1 MSSTKATAR
10 LAGILYIVMG
20 IPAWFSLMSIPSAL
34 YVHGNATATTLLA
47 IGTKEN
53 PLEAQTT

>member
-10 LAGILYIVMG
+10 LAGILY
-20 IPAWFSLMSIPSAL
+20 
-34 YVHGNATATTLLA
+34 HGNATATTLLA